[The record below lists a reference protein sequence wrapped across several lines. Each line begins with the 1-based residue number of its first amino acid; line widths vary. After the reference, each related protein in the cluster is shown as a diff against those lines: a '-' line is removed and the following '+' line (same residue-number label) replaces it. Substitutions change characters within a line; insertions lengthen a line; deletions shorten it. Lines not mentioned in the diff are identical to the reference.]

1 MKVFIEQVMLV
12 SFSSS
17 KKRDYQLNQNVIKVE
32 LDLTPLARIKVLL
45 KHS

>member
-12 SFSSS
+12 SFISCD
-17 KKRDYQLNQNVIKVE
+17 KRDDQLNQNVIKVE
-32 LDLTPLARIKVLL
+32 LDLTPLARIKLLL